1 MTSDFI
7 ALVLQAVGGA
17 IADTASN
24 KVEADRGTHI
34 MVAGLA
40 FQVLSLLA
48 FMAVAGAFSFNV
60 KRHQMLERGA
70 GSSFVVEKVNG
81 RSAKSFRT
89 FLFGEST
96 ALLLPNVKLIA
107 LLSSSIRSSSPHPD
121 SFLLPCRGVSK
132 RIQRQASQ

>member
-1 MTSDFI
+1 
-7 ALVLQAVGGA
+7 
-17 IADTASN
+17 
-24 KVEADRGTHI
+24 

-60 KRHQMLERGA
+60 KGHQVLERGA
-70 GSSFVVEKVNG
+70 GGSSVVEKVNG

-96 ALLLPNVKLIA
+96 ALPLPNVKLIA
-107 LLSSSIRSSSPHPD
+107 FLPSSIRSYRYHPD
-121 SFLLPCRGVSK
+121 SFP
-132 RIQRQASQ
+132 ASESRS